1 MYLKNRAYYR
11 VEFEFVPALINA
23 YKNKGR
29 KLRFFND
36 IDVWKK
42 NVYNQG
48 PSIYD
53 NFDWDDLKIT
63 TYGQEGD
70 NEIVVFYQFPE
81 PFCSPLAAYG
91 AIVIK
96 GDSINY
102 YTFELSLEGDYVLG
116 SKNELGVHMN
126 FGNYP
131 SMSPEEFLGKVCS
144 MKNLTLPLIKS

>member
-11 VEFEFVPALINA
+11 VEFNFVLAMINA
-23 YKNKGR
+23 YKNNGR
-29 KLRFFND
+29 ILRFFND

-42 NVYNQG
+42 NVYNWG

-53 NFDWDDLKIT
+53 YFDWDDLKIT

-81 PFCSPLAAYG
+81 PFRSPLAVYG

-96 GDSINY
+96 GDSVNY

-116 SKNELGVHMN
+116 SKNEFVAHMN

-131 SMSPEEFLGKVCS
+131 SMSPEEFLNLVCS
-144 MKNLTLPLIKS
+144 MEDIALPHNK